1 MTSRKV
7 IRRGLTICAA
17 ALTLMIGWA
26 AWLQLSGNFHAVID
40 EQLYRAAQMNSA
52 TLRRWHER
60 HHIASVLNLRGANP
74 GTDWYEDETAA
85 TRDLGIAHIDFAMS
99 AAHELNDAEA
109 RQLIK
114 TMRDA
119 PKPLLIHCMSGA
131 DRTGL
136 AAALYI
142 AAIAKGSEGA
152 AEWQL
157 SPRYGHIGLPWIS
170 RAYPMDET
178 WERLE
183 YALGFPHS

>member
-1 MTSRKV
+1 
-7 IRRGLTICAA
+7 
-17 ALTLMIGWA
+17 
-26 AWLQLSGNFHAVID
+26 
-40 EQLYRAAQMNSA
+40 MNA
-52 TLRRWHER
+52 TTH
-60 HHIASVLNLRGANP
+60 
-74 GTDWYEDETAA
+74 
-85 TRDLGIAHIDFAMS
+85 DLGIAHIDFAMS

-136 AAALYI
+136 AAALYV